1 MSLGHGHGL
10 LEGVSSY
17 KHVWKT
23 LDAAREASS
32 FPHDI
37 ELDDSIDAAMAFERV
52 IQEVS
57 STLSKKAKQR
67 EPFVAMNVD
76 KILADLQASRNR
88 LETLS
93 EKVASQTTTG

>member
-1 MSLGHGHGL
+1 MSLGHGL
-10 LEGVSSY
+10 LEGVASY

-32 FPHDI
+32 FPQDI

-52 IQEVS
+52 IHEVS

-67 EPFVAMNVD
+67 EPFTAMHVD
-76 KILADLQASRNR
+76 KAIKDLQESRKRLEALSDEVASR
-88 LETLS
+88 
-93 EKVASQTTTG
+93 TTSSR